1 MVMLTIPHRV
11 CESTCFVNGLE
22 DIIAWKGADYA
33 KYLLPVVGG
42 MASFA
47 YLKFKAADP
56 PKMVYWGNSPKYLLR
71 DLSEVIGFKENI
83 VEGRSFGSAFAR
95 MKEHIDAGTPV
106 MVGAMDMYYLPY
118 CSDIYHRQHVPIHY
132 VLVVGYDD
140 VAGTALVHDCA
151 LQGIQGIPYGEF
163 EKSLDVKVPGMSK
176 RNTIRAFELPE
187 RVPTELEVARRGFA
201 RKAEKMLDPPVKM
214 FGIPA
219 MRKLAEEVAEWGDK
233 RCFEHMATYATT
245 PPMPPESFGNSHGMR
260 LWQAEVLGRLG
271 RKYAA
276 SEWTAASRLFEDS
289 GRIIMLIS
297 EAAMGMDGRRVA
309 RLLGEV
315 AELEERAYEMLGDQ
329 HNA

>member
-1 MVMLTIPHRV
+1 M
-11 CESTCFVNGLE
+11 E
-22 DIIAWKGADYA
+22 GADYA
-33 KYLLPVVGG
+33 KCLLPVVGG

-47 YLKFKAADP
+47 YLTFKAADP
-56 PKMVYWGNSPKYLLR
+56 PKMVYWGKSPKYLLR
-71 DLSEVIGFKENI
+71 DLSEVIGFKEAL

-95 MKEHIDAGTPV
+95 MKEHIDAGTPA
-106 MVGAMDMYYLPY
+106 MAGAMDMYYLPY
-118 CSDIYHRQHVPIHY
+118 CTDLYRRQHVPIHY

-140 VAGTALVHDCA
+140 IEGAVLVHDCA
-151 LQGIQGIPYGEF
+151 LQGIQSIPYGEF